1 MTIYEQYSIVDVPFP
16 FIDVS
21 GKKRRPALV
30 LSKPPFQPAN
40 GAVILAMITSADR
53 NSWKFD
59 LELAD
64 WSAAGLRKKC
74 LVRWKVFTL
83 DAALV
88 AGLRGAL
95 SDRDKSAVNECLSAM
110 FF

>member
-1 MTIYEQYSIVDVPFP
+1 MTIYEQHSVVDVPFP
-16 FIDVS
+16 FIDAPE
-21 GKKRRPALV
+21 KKRRPALV
-30 LSKPPFQPAN
+30 LSKPPFQTAN

-53 NSWKFD
+53 SSWKFD

-88 AGLRGAL
+88 AGFRGSL
-95 SDRDKSAVNECLSAM
+95 SDRDKTAVNECLVTM
-110 FF
+110 FI